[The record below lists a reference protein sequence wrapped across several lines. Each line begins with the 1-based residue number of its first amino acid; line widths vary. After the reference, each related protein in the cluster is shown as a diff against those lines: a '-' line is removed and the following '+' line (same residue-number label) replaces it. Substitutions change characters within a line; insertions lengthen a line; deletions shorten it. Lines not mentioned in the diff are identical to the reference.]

1 MDRVMAGR
9 TTFIVAHRFTT
20 VRRAD
25 RIIVLDRGHIAAVG
39 THEQLSKQPGYYR
52 DAILA
57 ESGEDK
63 GEAA

>member
-1 MDRVMAGR
+1 M
-9 TTFIVAHRFTT
+9 AHRFST

-25 RIIVLDRGHIAAVG
+25 RIAVLEAGRLVAMG
-39 THEQLSKQPGYYR
+39 THEELRDRPGYYR